1 MRVAW
6 GAIFLSL
13 MISVD
18 SSSAQTVGASLQGT
32 VYDPSGGYVPGASI
46 EIRNVE
52 NGGVRTLT
60 TDDHGRYR
68 EPLLSP
74 GEYELHVRV
83 SGFQPAVLKGIQL
96 TIGQDAVLDVKLE
109 ITKGIEQVHVTAED
123 VPSVELASAAL
134 SGTVNRTQMNDLP
147 LNGRSF
153 QELALLQP
161 GVNAAVAAGS
171 DAVLWR
177 NGAIRQREKKIEIPS
192 RHSHQR
198 MRCKCDRSNRAVA
211 SVLVRRI
218 GNAGH
223 AEALFDS
230 LKSSKKE
237 RLVVAHRPAQR
248 STELIALERG
258 NFRTR

>member
-52 NGGVRTLT
+52 KGGVRTLT

-68 EPLLSP
+68 EQLLPP
-74 GEYELHVRV
+74 GEYELHVTV
-83 SGFQPAVLKGIQL
+83 SGFQPTVLKGIQL

-109 ITKGIEQVHVTAED
+109 ITKGTEQVHVTAED
-123 VPSVELASAAL
+123 VPPVELASAAL

-153 QELALLQP
+153 QELALPL
-161 GVNAAVAAGS
+161 
-171 DAVLWR
+171 
-177 NGAIRQREKKIEIPS
+177 
-192 RHSHQR
+192 
-198 MRCKCDRSNRAVA
+198 RANI
-211 SVLVRRI
+211 SETSLV
-218 GNAGH
+218 
-223 AEALFDS
+223 
-230 LKSSKKE
+230 
-237 RLVVAHRPAQR
+237 P
-248 STELIALERG
+248 LINEQ
-258 NFRTR
+258 